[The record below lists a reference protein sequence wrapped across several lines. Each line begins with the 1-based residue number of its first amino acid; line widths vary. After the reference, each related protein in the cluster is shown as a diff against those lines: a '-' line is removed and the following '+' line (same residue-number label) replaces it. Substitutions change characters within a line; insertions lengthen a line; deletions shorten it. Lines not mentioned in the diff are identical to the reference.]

1 MEEESKQSPVKTE
14 QILTE
19 VVANLRSN
27 PKKYATLRKALKS
40 ATTDQEVAKELIHF
54 ATNEKEL
61 AALIP
66 ARAKNG
72 SPGVASW
79 TITVTVITVVSHD

>member
-1 MEEESKQSPVKTE
+1 MEESAKNLGGTE

-19 VVANLRSN
+19 VVANLRDN
-27 PKKYATLRKALKS
+27 PEKYQSLRKALKG
-40 ATTDQEVAKELIHF
+40 AKTNEDVAKQLMHF

-66 ARAKNG
+66 ARARG
-72 SPGVASW
+72 IPTALASW

>member
-1 MEEESKQSPVKTE
+1 MEESKQSTGTE

-27 PKKYATLRKALKS
+27 PKKYASLRKAIKS
-40 ATTDQEVAKELIHF
+40 AGTNQEVAKELIHF

-66 ARAKNG
+66 ARARGG

>member
-1 MEEESKQSPVKTE
+1 MEEGKQSLGGTE

-27 PKKYATLRKALKS
+27 PKKYTTLRKALKS

-66 ARAKNG
+66 ARARG
-72 SPGVASW
+72 ASPGVASW
-79 TITVTVITVVSHD
+79 TITVTIITVVSHD

>member
-1 MEEESKQSPVKTE
+1 MEKSMQSSGETE
-14 QILTE
+14 QLLTE
-19 VVANLRSN
+19 VVANLKNNPDKYRTFKKSLRS
-27 PKKYATLRKALKS
+27 AKS
-40 ATTDQEVAKELIHF
+40 HQQVAKELIHF

-66 ARAKNG
+66 SRARGA
-72 SPGVASW
+72 SPGLASW

>member
-1 MEEESKQSPVKTE
+1 MEEHKQSPAGTE
-14 QILTE
+14 QILAEMVT
-19 VVANLRSN
+19 NLRSN
-27 PKKYATLRKALKS
+27 PKKCATFRKALKS
-40 ATTDQEVAKELIHF
+40 AKNDQDVAKELMHF

-66 ARAKNG
+66 ARARGG

>member
-1 MEEESKQSPVKTE
+1 MEESKQSGGTE

-27 PKKYATLRKALKS
+27 PKKYASLREAIKS
-40 ATTDQEVAKELIHF
+40 AKTNEQVAKELIHF

-66 ARAKNG
+66 ARARGG

>member
-1 MEEESKQSPVKTE
+1 MEESKQSGGTE

-27 PKKYATLRKALKS
+27 PKKYASLRKAIKS
-40 ATTDQEVAKELIHF
+40 AGTNQEVAKELLHF

-66 ARAKNG
+66 ARARG
-72 SPGVASW
+72 SSPGVASW

>member
-1 MEEESKQSPVKTE
+1 MEESTHGGKGAE

-19 VVANLRSN
+19 VVANLRN
-27 PKKYATLRKALKS
+27 HPEKYKAFRKSLQK

-66 ARAKNG
+66 NRARG
-72 SPGVASW
+72 VSPGVASW
-79 TITVTVITVVSHD
+79 TITVTVITFVSHD

>member
-1 MEEESKQSPVKTE
+1 MEESKQSEGTE

-19 VVANLRSN
+19 VVANLRNN
-27 PKKYATLRKALKS
+27 PKKYASLRKAIKS
-40 ATTDQEVAKELIHF
+40 ATTNQEVAKELIHF

-66 ARAKNG
+66 ARARG
-72 SPGVASW
+72 GLPGVASW
-79 TITVTVITVVSHD
+79 TITVTIITLASHD

>member
-1 MEEESKQSPVKTE
+1 MKENMQELGGTE

-19 VVANLRSN
+19 VVANLKNN
-27 PKKYATLRKALKS
+27 PEKYRKFKEALQS
-40 ATTDQEVAKELIHF
+40 ASTHQEAAKELIHF

-66 ARAKNG
+66 ARARG
-72 SPGVASW
+72 ASPGLASW

>member
-1 MEEESKQSPVKTE
+1 MEESNQSLGGTE

-27 PKKYATLRKALKS
+27 PKKYTTLRKALKS
-40 ATTDQEVAKELIHF
+40 ATTDQEVAKELMHF

-66 ARAKNG
+66 ARARG
-72 SPGVASW
+72 GLPGVASW
-79 TITVTVITVVSHD
+79 TITITIITVVSHD

>member
-1 MEEESKQSPVKTE
+1 MEESKQTLGGTE

-27 PKKYATLRKALKS
+27 PKKYASLRKAIKS
-40 ATTDQEVAKELIHF
+40 AGTNQEVAKELINF

-66 ARAKNG
+66 ARARGG

>member
-1 MEEESKQSPVKTE
+1 MEESKQSGGTE

-27 PKKYATLRKALKS
+27 PKKYASLRKAIKS
-40 ATTDQEVAKELIHF
+40 AATNQEVAKELIHF

-66 ARAKNG
+66 ARARG
-72 SPGVASW
+72 GLPGVASW
-79 TITVTVITVVSHD
+79 TITVTIITLASHD